1 MRARTFIALLVIAL
15 ISAFVILNWAAF
27 MTPTTLSLGFS
38 QFEAPLGMVM
48 LGLLAL
54 VVLGFAAY
62 MALWQGTILVET
74 RRHTKELQ
82 AQRELA
88 DQAEASRFTELRSA
102 MQTEFATLGDRLG
115 KAQDALR
122 QEMRDSSNSLAATI
136 GEIEDR
142 LTRSGVAPGTGPDTP
157 LASR

>member
-1 MRARTFIALLVIAL
+1 MRARTILVLLVIAL
-15 ISAFVILNWAAF
+15 ITAFVILNWDAIT
-27 MTPTTLSLGFS
+27 TPGTLNLGFTTV
-38 QFEAPLGMVM
+38 QAPLGLVM
-48 LGLLAL
+48 LGLVA
-54 VVLGFAAY
+54 VLTLGYGVY
-62 MALWQGTILVET
+62 MALWQGTILMET

-82 AQRELA
+82 AQRALA

-102 MQTEFATLGDRLG
+102 MQTEFATLGDRLA

-157 LASR
+157 LVSR